1 MRLLK
6 TKHHNVQDSND
17 VSTSFP
23 GFSPTDPTSR
33 FLLSPQLTIIPW
45 LLRWLNTVW
54 RAVSSNT
61 RDGACF
67 KLDKQTWRRKSNS
80 TQKTI
85 SQNLIINILWYLA
98 EFLLLRLYSI
108 VYVAMETTKT
118 SNFTCQS
125 NFSLRAATFLLPW
138 FGNWFGKWHIL
149 TNFQNCVQPP

>member
-54 RAVSSNT
+54 RAVSGNT

-67 KLDKQTWRRKSNS
+67 KLDKQTWRRKSNG
-80 TQKTI
+80 TQHWFIKNFAIFGGIFT
-85 SQNLIINILWYLA
+85 
-98 EFLLLRLYSI
+98 FI
-108 VYVAMETTKT
+108 VFQIMRT
-118 SNFTCQS
+118 
-125 NFSLRAATFLLPW
+125 L
-138 FGNWFGKWHIL
+138 KWKLNRRIL
-149 TNFQNCVQPP
+149 THLMIITLQWNYWLYKTRLLKFSQISFKW

>member
-1 MRLLK
+1 MSLLK

-54 RAVSSNT
+54 RAVSGNT

-67 KLDKQTWRRKSNS
+67 KLDKQTWRRKSNG
-80 TQKTI
+80 TQ
-85 SQNLIINILWYLA
+85 
-98 EFLLLRLYSI
+98 
-108 VYVAMETTKT
+108 
-118 SNFTCQS
+118 
-125 NFSLRAATFLLPW
+125 
-138 FGNWFGKWHIL
+138 NWFIKNFAIFGGIFTFIVFQIMRTLKWKLNRRIL
-149 TNFQNCVQPP
+149 THLMIITLQWNYWLYKTRLLKFSQISFKW

>member
-1 MRLLK
+1 MLLLK

-54 RAVSSNT
+54 RAVSGNT

-67 KLDKQTWRRKSNS
+67 KLDKQTWRRKSNG
-80 TQKTI
+80 TQ
-85 SQNLIINILWYLA
+85 NWLIKNFAIFGRI
-98 EFLLLRLYSI
+98 FTFI
-108 VYVAMETTKT
+108 VFQIMRT
-118 SNFTCQS
+118 
-125 NFSLRAATFLLPW
+125 L
-138 FGNWFGKWHIL
+138 KWKLNRRIL
-149 TNFQNCVQPP
+149 THLMIITLQWNYWLYKTRLLKFSQISFKW